1 MRYTIAYH
9 FFCHQLAK
17 IILFGFKTNMNILK
31 INNFTYHPIFC
42 AKPNNSETPAQNAEN
57 LKPLNQD
64 VVEIRPI
71 LPEIMPKKL
80 ELTEDE
86 IIYDETWVK
95 LKRLNLNILTQK
107 ENLKKFYSAQ
117 DKEDYKELLKERQR
131 VLAKLRRI
139 VKNCEFSE
147 ELLRFDISIK
157 KEYNRYAPKVLNST
171 TFERLNEVEELINS
185 MRLCPR
191 TLELLNIL
199 INQQKDFLKTLRQ

>member
-1 MRYTIAYH
+1 
-9 FFCHQLAK
+9 
-17 IILFGFKTNMNILK
+17 MNILK
-31 INNFTYHPIFC
+31 INNLSYHPVFC
-42 AKPNNSETPAQNAEN
+42 AKQNNSQTPAPNSEN

-64 VVEIRPI
+64 VVEIRTI

-86 IIYDETWVK
+86 AIYDETWVK

-107 ENLKKFYSAQ
+107 EILRNFYSAQ
-117 DKEDYKELLKERQR
+117 DKDDYKELLKERQR

-139 VKNCEFSE
+139 AKNCEFSE

-171 TFERLNEVEELINS
+171 TLERLNEVEALINS
-185 MRLCPR
+185 INLYPR
-191 TLELLNIL
+191 TLELLNML
-199 INQQKDFLKTLRQ
+199 INQQKKAIKALL